1 MNRFFIRLFHG
12 LLLLAFLH
20 PQLAFSGPNV
30 SALIDLGCSQ
40 HVDETVAD
48 QHQHRQLAHSHVN
61 TKGDHDHREHEEHRT
76 CGDVDPQC
84 DHSCKGDGCCSGC
97 GVCGHC
103 STAIVTASH
112 ALVLSP
118 GYASGG
124 VILPPQDFH
133 SSAIFQPPRDLQQS

>member
-20 PQLAFSGPNV
+20 AQLAFSGPDV

-40 HVDETVAD
+40 HADETVAD

-103 STAIVTASH
+103 STALIASSQ
-112 ALVLSP
+112 ALVPITTYHSC
-118 GYASGG
+118 G
-124 VILPPQDFH
+124 VSSLPQELRSSRIFHPPQFH
-133 SSAIFQPPRDLQQS
+133 RS